1 MLFSL
6 LLMCCVG
13 SAELTLDAETITV
26 GAVLQLPASD
36 ARANLS
42 LGRAPAPGLA
52 RRIPGYEVAA
62 RIQYAGL
69 SSEGLEI
76 PGSILVRRKAQSL
89 DKEQVRR
96 AVMDAFARRFAG
108 AQVDVIE
115 MDVPAVSVATG
126 PVTLSASLPPRVD
139 ANVPVFVRLDIRGAS
154 FFRTVYVRVSAH
166 IQVLQPV
173 LRAQV
178 AANSE
183 IQADQVEWAIAPLDT
198 NQPLASSFEEFK
210 GMLAKRALEPGQV
223 VTGSLLYTPLYVHRG
238 ETVLVRAVSGAVVIA
253 ATMRAKT
260 AGRLGETVTVEHLT
274 GEGSVTARVVG
285 PRTLETF

>member
-6 LLMCCVG
+6 LLICCVG
-13 SAELTLDAETITV
+13 SAEVTLDAEAITV
-26 GAVLQLPASD
+26 GAVLQLPPSD
-36 ARANLS
+36 ARASLS

-52 RRIPGYEVAA
+52 RRIPGYEVAS
-62 RIQYAGL
+62 RIQLAGL

-76 PGSILVRRKAQSL
+76 PGTILVRRKAQTL

-96 AVMDAFARRFAG
+96 TVMDAFVRRFPA
-108 AQVDVIE
+108 AQIDLAEVDVPTVEI
-115 MDVPAVSVATG
+115 ATG
-126 PVTLSASLPPRVD
+126 PVTLSASLPPRFD
-139 ANVPVFVRLDIRGAS
+139 AKLPVFVRLEIRGSS
-154 FFRTVYVRVSAH
+154 FSRTVYVRVAAR

-183 IQADQVEWAIAPLDT
+183 IQAEQLEWTIAPLDA
-198 NQPLASSFEEFK
+198 NQAIASSFEEFK
-210 GMLAKRALEPGQV
+210 GMLAKRDLEPGQV
-223 VTGSLLYTPLYVHRG
+223 VTPALLYTPLYVHKG

-253 ATMRAKT
+253 ATMRAKS
-260 AGRLGETVTVEHLT
+260 AGRLGETVTLEHLT

-285 PRTLETF
+285 PRTLEAF

>member
-1 MLFSL
+1 
-6 LLMCCVG
+6 MCCVG

-26 GAVLQLPASD
+26 GAVLRLLESD
-36 ARANLS
+36 SRAGLS

-62 RIQYAGL
+62 RIQSAGL

-96 AVMDAFARRFAG
+96 AVMDAFVRKFPG
-108 AQVDVIE
+108 AQIDLVQIDVPSVDV
-115 MDVPAVSVATG
+115 ALG
-126 PVTLSASLPPRVD
+126 PVTLSAALPQRVD
-139 ANVPVFVRLDIRGAS
+139 ANLPVFVRLDIRGER
-154 FFRTVYVRVSAH
+154 FYRTVYVRAFAR

-173 LRAQV
+173 LRTQV

-183 IQADQVEWAIAPLDT
+183 IQSEQVEWTIAPLDA
-198 NQPLASSFEEFK
+198 NQNVASSFEEFK
-210 GMLAKRALEPGQV
+210 GMLAKRDLEPGQV
-223 VTGSLLYTPLYVHRG
+223 VTTSVLYTPLYVHKG

-253 ATMRAKT
+253 ATMRAKA
-260 AGRLGETVTVEHLT
+260 AGRLGETVTVEHLS

-285 PRTLETF
+285 PRTLEAF